1 MREAGP
7 LVKFYAMK
15 FYKVSNLG
23 CKVAQFE
30 GQQVRSL
37 LERFGLLEAGP
48 ENPDLCVIN
57 TCAVTAS
64 AASKSRQAV
73 RALARK
79 FPDARLIVLG
89 CCASSGPAD
98 LGDLPQLALL
108 ADHRRGILSA
118 LETFLAHHLGRRSN
132 GPDNAGNLL
141 SGDSYANIDIQTDC
155 PRNVKDIFQPYPVE
169 AFAGR
174 HRAILKVQDGCDAR
188 CNYCIIPSLRPNLA
202 SAPKSFVL
210 DQARRFL
217 DAGHREIVLSGI
229 FLGAYGRSTA
239 KKIRITEP
247 QTPFLDLIAEL
258 LALPG
263 LGRLRLSSLEPMDL
277 TPELIDILAAS
288 DKFPHHLHL
297 PLQSGSD
304 PILRRMGR
312 QYRCDDY
319 LRAVD
324 AASSRLD
331 DLALTTDLIVGF
343 PGETQADFDTTL
355 RIAERCAFA
364 KIHIFPFSPRQGT
377 PAYNW
382 QNEMPSA
389 EIIKDRAARLA
400 GLEARLALDFRRRFL
415 SRSVRVLVETSK
427 ERRHNGPQPAETGGF
442 LCGGRADQYFPVRFT
457 ADADLDNRFVYV
469 RVDQVPAH
477 DQPAR
482 GTLVGIADN
491 PVNVR

>member
-1 MREAGP
+1 
-7 LVKFYAMK
+7 
-15 FYKVSNLG
+15 
-23 CKVAQFE
+23 
-30 GQQVRSL
+30 
-37 LERFGLLEAGP
+37 
-48 ENPDLCVIN
+48 
-57 TCAVTAS
+57 
-64 AASKSRQAV
+64 
-73 RALARK
+73 
-79 FPDARLIVLG
+79 
-89 CCASSGPAD
+89 
-98 LGDLPQLALL
+98 
-108 ADHRRGILSA
+108 
-118 LETFLAHHLGRRSN
+118 
-132 GPDNAGNLL
+132 
-141 SGDSYANIDIQTDC
+141 
-155 PRNVKDIFQPYPVE
+155 
-169 AFAGR
+169 
-174 HRAILKVQDGCDAR
+174 
-188 CNYCIIPSLRPNLA
+188 
-202 SAPKSFVL
+202 
-210 DQARRFL
+210 
-217 DAGHREIVLSGI
+217 
-229 FLGAYGRSTA
+229 
-239 KKIRITEP
+239 
-247 QTPFLDLIAEL
+247 
-258 LALPG
+258 
-263 LGRLRLSSLEPMDL
+263 
-277 TPELIDILAAS
+277 
-288 DKFPHHLHL
+288 
-297 PLQSGSD
+297 
-304 PILRRMGR
+304 MGR

-389 EIIKDRAARLA
+389 EIIKDRAAQLA

-415 SRSVRVLVETSK
+415 GRSVRVLVETSK